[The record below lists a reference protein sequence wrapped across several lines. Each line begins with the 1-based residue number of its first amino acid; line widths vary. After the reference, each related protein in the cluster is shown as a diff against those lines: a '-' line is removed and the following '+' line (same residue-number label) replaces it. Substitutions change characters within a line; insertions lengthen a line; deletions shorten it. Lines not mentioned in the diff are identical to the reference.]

1 MDTEIRLVKV
11 EKEVESLEAL
21 AEKNSQALTELR
33 DSMER
38 RFSEE
43 HAWAE
48 RQFAEL
54 RDSMEQRF
62 AKERAWAEQQFAE
75 LRDSMERRF
84 SEEHTWAE
92 RQQAWAERQFAE
104 LRKENAELRKENNTN
119 FRWMM
124 GTFLTGFLF
133 LLGLMGRI
141 AGLY

>member
-11 EKEVESLEAL
+11 EKEVDSLTAL
-21 AEKNSQALTELR
+21 VEKNSQAITELR
-33 DSMER
+33 NTMER

-48 RQFAEL
+48 RQF
-54 RDSMEQRF
+54 
-62 AKERAWAEQQFAE
+62 
-75 LRDSMERRF
+75 
-84 SEEHTWAE
+84 
-92 RQQAWAERQFAE
+92 
-104 LRKENAELRKENNTN
+104 AELRKENNTN